1 MPGMAKRRTRFSGFF
16 LGQQSLFLGMEAQ
29 HVMMLR
35 LAKLAKGGA
44 ASGPEAARMVTEKL
58 AAAQAAG
65 GIMLRHGL
73 AGRPDLAAGKI
84 MRLYR
89 GKVRANRRRL
99 QK

>member
-1 MPGMAKRRTRFSGFF
+1 M
-16 LGQQSLFLGMEAQ
+16 LLGMEAQ
-29 HVMMLR
+29 KVVMLR

-44 ASGPEAARMVTEKL
+44 GSGPEAMKMVSEKL

-65 GIMLRHGL
+65 RIMLQHGL
-73 AGRPDLAAGKI
+73 TGRPDLAASKI
-84 MRLYR
+84 LRLYR